1 MKYIGM
7 PLGIWLFF
15 RKSFQRNLTAVFELT
30 PTEAQAVMVESKG
43 KYKEIIRNLPEF
55 EKGDRFQMNI
65 VGCVMLGALVLSMP
79 SRPDV
84 EKLTVYYRQS
94 MMTAPMSFPLSAA
107 PAPLKTITP
116 TRDLAAVVP

>member
-30 PTEAQAVMVESKG
+30 TTEAQAVMVESKG

-65 VGCVMLGALVLSMP
+65 VGIDLDSKVSNKTMDSKFSDNLRECLSC
-79 SRPDV
+79 RN
-84 EKLTVYYRQS
+84 
-94 MMTAPMSFPLSAA
+94 
-107 PAPLKTITP
+107 
-116 TRDLAAVVP
+116 

>member
-79 SRPDV
+79 
-84 EKLTVYYRQS
+84 LT
-94 MMTAPMSFPLSAA
+94 A
-107 PAPLKTITP
+107 
-116 TRDLAAVVP
+116 TRTRGTWSIYLCR

>member
-1 MKYIGM
+1 MEEGCDMKYIGM

-15 RKSFQRNLTAVFELT
+15 RKSFQRNLIAVFELT

-79 SRPDV
+79 
-84 EKLTVYYRQS
+84 LT
-94 MMTAPMSFPLSAA
+94 A
-107 PAPLKTITP
+107 
-116 TRDLAAVVP
+116 TRTRGT